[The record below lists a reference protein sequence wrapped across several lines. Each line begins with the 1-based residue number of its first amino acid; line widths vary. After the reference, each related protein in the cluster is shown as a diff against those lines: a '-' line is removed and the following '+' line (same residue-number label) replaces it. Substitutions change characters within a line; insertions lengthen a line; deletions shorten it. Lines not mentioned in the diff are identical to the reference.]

1 MESWIPALLSVLILN
16 PFRTSAH
23 KGPYQWVKSFP
34 SCITKDS
41 TLHSPINLKH
51 DAISNNSINP
61 LDLRDFAVR
70 QSSWTVRNARDTVVV
85 EFQAG
90 MSVKGGSIN
99 HNYRIVEMR
108 FHWGSNITNGSEHKL
123 DGRRFPMEMQI
134 VGVAPG
140 FADVEAASANQSG
153 LLMLGVFIDIASAEN
168 KAFKALSHAVSN
180 VMYPGDS
187 FNVTPPALSDLLPED
202 HKFYQYNGGQTVPPC
217 LQTVTWIVFEKP
229 IFISR
234 EQYLPFVTRL
244 YYTDK
249 SDTAKK
255 LLVEN
260 YRFIQPSLN
269 RQIFVSSAVKIDS
282 ASAPAPASAPAS
294 TAALNQHASIIL
306 LLILISTMP

>member
-1 MESWIPALLSVLILN
+1 MESWIPALLSVLVLN
-16 PFRTSAH
+16 PFRTSTL
-23 KGPYQWVKSFP
+23 KGPYQWVTSFP

-51 DAISNNSINP
+51 VDIRNDSVDP
-61 LDLRDFAVR
+61 LELRGFTKP
-70 QSSWTVRNARDTVVV
+70 QSSWTVRNARDTVAV

-90 MSVKGGSIN
+90 MSANGGSIK

-108 FHWGSNITNGSEHKL
+108 FHWGTNITNGSEHKL

-134 VGVAPG
+134 VGVAHG

-168 KAFKALSHAVSN
+168 KAFKALSQAVSN
-180 VMYPGDS
+180 VKYPGDS
-187 FNVTPPALSDLLPED
+187 ISVTPPALSDLLPED
-202 HKFYQYNGGQTVPPC
+202 RKYYQYHGGQTVPPC
-217 LQTVTWIVFEKP
+217 RQTVTWIVFEKP

-249 SDTAKK
+249 SDTAEK

-260 YRFIQPSLN
+260 YRFIQPRLN
-269 RQIFVSSAVKIDS
+269 RQIFVSSAVDLTSGS
-282 ASAPAPASAPAS
+282 ASA
-294 TAALNQHASIIL
+294 AALNQHASIIM

>member
-1 MESWIPALLSVLILN
+1 MESWIPALISVLILN
-16 PFRTSAH
+16 PFRTSTL
-23 KGPYQWVKSFP
+23 KVPPLNYCYTEDTCGPYQWVKSFP

-51 DAISNNSINP
+51 VDSRNDSIDR
-61 LDLRDFAVR
+61 LELRGFTVH
-70 QSSWTVRNARDTVVV
+70 QSSWTVRNVRDTVVV
-85 EFQAG
+85 EFQAN
-90 MSVKGGSIN
+90 MNVKGGSIK

-108 FHWGSNITNGSEHKL
+108 FHWGTNITNGSEHKL

-134 VGVAPG
+134 VGLANG
-140 FADVEAASANQSG
+140 FA
-153 LLMLGVFIDIASAEN
+153 DIASAEN

-180 VMYPGDS
+180 VKYPGDS
-187 FNVTPPALSDLLPED
+187 VKVTPPALSDLLPKD
-202 HKFYQYNGGQTVPPC
+202 YKFYQYHGGQTVPPC

-234 EQYLPFVTRL
+234 EQYLPFVTSL

-249 SDTAKK
+249 NDTAEK

-269 RQIFVSSAVKIDS
+269 RQIFVSSAVLDNS
-282 ASAPAPASAPAS
+282 AS
-294 TAALNQHASIIL
+294 TNALNQHTSIIT
-306 LLILISTMP
+306 LLILTSTMP